1 MRAVLSGQRAAT
13 AARLALD
20 AQHAMVDGDAFE
32 LKAGPVNGCDHPVE
46 HELRHP
52 QNQRLET
59 QGVVRQDAVMQSGRA
74 DDALVRKV
82 DDPRR
87 NDLSS
92 ALIALEYLEIG
103 ARQLE
108 CDRHSENC
116 FRVKGVGPAQVC
128 VHRHGDYLPL

>member
-1 MRAVLSGQRAAT
+1 MRT
-13 AARLALD
+13 
-20 AQHAMVDGDAFE
+20 DGRSLRDPE
-32 LKAGPVNGCDHPVE
+32 Q
-46 HELRHP
+46 RHP
-52 QNQRLET
+52 QKQRLET

-74 DDALVRKV
+74 DDALARKV

-87 NDLSS
+87 NDLSA

-108 CDRHSENC
+108 CDRHSEDC
-116 FRVKGVGPAQVC
+116 FRVKGVGPAQVS